1 MRAGRATWQRGEA
14 PQVRDVGAETHAGRS
29 AVSRALGCP
38 EPQPLPAEANAVPTR
53 GGDPPTLTRGQMQM
67 PAPSQRWRL
76 PWRAKE
82 SNGCVFILE
91 GSENLK
97 RSAQAA
103 TSTSCRD
110 GDTPSCH
117 RSLGGNCHG
126 RREPWVLFFL
136 APPAGPKEGAPFVPP
151 HLEQPA
157 SSTSTSRRG
166 RRANTT

>member
-1 MRAGRATWQRGEA
+1 M
-14 PQVRDVGAETHAGRS
+14 PQVRDMGAETRAGRS
-29 AVSRALGCP
+29 AVSRALGRP
-38 EPQPLPAEANAVPTR
+38 ESQPPLAEANAVPTR
-53 GGDPPTLTRGQMQM
+53 GGDPPTLTRGQMQV
-67 PAPSQRWRL
+67 PAPSQCWRL
-76 PWRAKE
+76 AWRAKE

-91 GSENLK
+91 GPENLK

-103 TSTSCRD
+103 TLTSCRD

-117 RSLGGNCHG
+117 GSLGGNCHG

-151 HLEQPA
+151 LLEHPA

-166 RRANTT
+166 CRAHTT